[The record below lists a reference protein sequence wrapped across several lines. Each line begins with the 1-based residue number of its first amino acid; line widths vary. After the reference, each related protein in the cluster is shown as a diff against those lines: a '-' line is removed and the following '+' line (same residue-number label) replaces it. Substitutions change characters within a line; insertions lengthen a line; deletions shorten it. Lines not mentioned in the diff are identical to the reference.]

1 MLADALASTALAGL
15 SATLLACP
23 IIDGTFGEEH

>member
-1 MLADALASTALAGL
+1 MLADSSASTALAGL
-15 SATLLACP
+15 SATVLARP